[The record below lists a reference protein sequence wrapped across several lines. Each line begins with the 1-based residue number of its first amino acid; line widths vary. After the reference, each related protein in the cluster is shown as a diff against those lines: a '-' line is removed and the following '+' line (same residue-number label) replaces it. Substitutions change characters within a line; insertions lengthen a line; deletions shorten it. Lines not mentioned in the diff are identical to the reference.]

1 MNTHSTGEEIDMTQ
15 LNENLNAEAAERAE
29 QALDEIIQNDR
40 EDKAKYDRKARWSK
54 WVFRLYFL
62 LALLG
67 LIGLAGAVG
76 WTYRA
81 NIVQDW
87 DRYGSHQSQCIFKVG
102 ERTVKGTRDYSYR
115 YYTVLG
121 WKFYDTKQ
129 QTEET
134 RIDPAD
140 SDITI
145 LAHMPDGTSK
155 KQEMSDGKRWNPRIE
170 IAESYS
176 FFMDN
181 GKNAATV
188 SYKTMCK

>member
-1 MNTHSTGEEIDMTQ
+1 VNSFNHGEEIDMTQ
-15 LNENLNAEAAERAE
+15 LNENLNAEQQAEK
-29 QALDEIIQNDR
+29 ALDEIISQDR
-40 EDKAKYDRKARWSK
+40 VAADKFARKARWSR
-54 WVFRLYFL
+54 WVFRMYFL

-87 DRYGSHQSQCIFKVG
+87 DRYGSHQSNCIFKVG

-115 YYTVLG
+115 YYTILN
-121 WKFYDTKQ
+121 WKFYDTTK

-134 RIDPAD
+134 RIDI
-140 SDITI
+140 SGNGMTI

-155 KQEMSDGKRWNPRIE
+155 KQEVSDGERYNQRIE

-181 GKNAATV
+181 GKNAATI

>member
-1 MNTHSTGEEIDMTQ
+1 MNSHITGAEIDMTQ
-15 LNENLNAEAAERAE
+15 LNAELNAEQVAER
-29 QALDEIIQNDR
+29 ALDEIISQSK
-40 EDKAKYDRKARWSK
+40 EDDAKFARKARRARWI
-54 WVFRLYFL
+54 FRLYFL
-62 LALLG
+62 VALLG

-87 DRYGSHQSQCIFKVG
+87 DRYGSHQTQCIFKVG

-115 YYTVLG
+115 YYTILN
-121 WKFYDTKQ
+121 WKFYDTAEQK
-129 QTEET
+129 EET
-134 RIDPAD
+134 RIDPSD

-170 IAESYS
+170 TADSYS

>member
-1 MNTHSTGEEIDMTQ
+1 MNSFNHGEEIDMTQ
-15 LNENLNAEAAERAE
+15 LNENLNAEQQAEK
-29 QALDEIIQNDR
+29 ALDEIISQDR
-40 EDKAKYDRKARWSK
+40 VAADKFARKARWSR
-54 WVFRLYFL
+54 WVFRMYFL

-87 DRYGSHQSQCIFKVG
+87 DRYGSHQSNCIFKVG

-115 YYTVLG
+115 YYTILN
-121 WKFYDTKQ
+121 WKFYDTTK

-134 RIDPAD
+134 RIDI
-140 SDITI
+140 SGNGMTI

-155 KQEMSDGKRWNPRIE
+155 KQEVSDGERYNQRIE

-181 GKNAATV
+181 GKNAATI

>member
-1 MNTHSTGEEIDMTQ
+1 MNNLVIIGEEIDMNQ
-15 LNENLNAEAAERAE
+15 LNENLNAEAEAEKAI
-29 QALDEIIQNDR
+29 DEIINQDR
-40 EDKAKYDRKARWSK
+40 DAANKFARKARWSK

-62 LALLG
+62 VALLG

-115 YYTVLG
+115 YYTVLN
-121 WKFYDTKQ
+121 WKFYDTTQ
-129 QTEET
+129 QKEET
-134 RIDPAD
+134 RIDYAD
-140 SDITI
+140 TDITI
-145 LAHMPDGTSK
+145 LAHLPDGTST
-155 KQEMSDGKRWNPRIE
+155 KQEMMDGKRWNPRIE
-170 IAESYS
+170 NADSYS

>member
-1 MNTHSTGEEIDMTQ
+1 MNNLVIIGEEIDMNQ
-15 LNENLNAEAAERAE
+15 LNENLNAEAEAEKAI
-29 QALDEIIQNDR
+29 DEIINQDR
-40 EDKAKYDRKARWSK
+40 DAANKFARKARWSK

-62 LALLG
+62 VALLG
-67 LIGLAGAVG
+67 LIGLAVAVG

-115 YYTVLG
+115 YYTVLN
-121 WKFYDTKQ
+121 WKFYDTTQ
-129 QTEET
+129 QKEET
-134 RIDPAD
+134 RIDYAD
-140 SDITI
+140 TDITI
-145 LAHMPDGTSK
+145 LAHMPDGTST
-155 KQEMSDGKRWNPRIE
+155 KQEMMDGKRWNPKIE
-170 IAESYS
+170 NAESYS

>member
-1 MNTHSTGEEIDMTQ
+1 MDK
-15 LNENLNAEAAERAE
+15 LNENLSAEEQAEK
-29 QALDEIIQNDR
+29 ALDEIINQDR
-40 EDKAKYDRKARWSK
+40 DAEKKFARKARRARWI
-54 WVFRLYFL
+54 FRIYFL

-67 LIGLAGAVG
+67 LLGLAGAVG
-76 WTYRA
+76 WTYRTA
-81 NIVQDW
+81 VVQDW

-115 YYTVLG
+115 YYTILN
-121 WKFYDTKQ
+121 WKFYDTTQ

-134 RIDPAD
+134 RIDI
-140 SDITI
+140 SGNGMTI
-145 LAHMPDGTSK
+145 LAHFPDGTSK
-155 KQEMSDGKRWNPRIE
+155 KQEVSDGERYNQRLE

>member
-1 MNTHSTGEEIDMTQ
+1 MNHVQQITGEEIDMTQ
-15 LNENLNAEAAERAE
+15 LNENLNAEAAE
-29 QALDEIIQNDR
+29 QALDEIIQKDKD
-40 EDKAKYDRKARWSK
+40 DKAKYDRKARWSR

-62 LALLG
+62 VALLG

-87 DRYGSHQSQCIFKVG
+87 DRYGSHQSNCIFKVG

-115 YYTVLG
+115 YYTVFN
-121 WKFYDTKQ
+121 WKFYDTTQ

-134 RIDPAD
+134 RIDI
-140 SDITI
+140 SGNGMTI

-155 KQEMSDGKRWNPRIE
+155 KQEVSDGERYMQRIDP
-170 IAESYS
+170 AESYS

-188 SYKTMCK
+188 TYKTMCK